1 MNRVGAPN
9 HHSPT
14 RSDTQKPPFPG
25 SEKQNGEGHGRSEQ
39 FAVGNGRCWCRRVPL
54 AGQLAATQWRAVRFI
69 PGASH
74 SPVDSPAGNS
84 WTASRVGT
92 DGRDRSLVVAR
103 TASKGVPAPTR
114 PGGAWCCG
122 GKAHRWVGPARAD
135 LRRAYTWRVRS
146 GAAERWRWWGP
157 LMVQGLFAPCR
168 TWRGATLSLFAVVG
182 TSEGQVLV
190 SCEYFFSFSEVTV
203 SILFSELTRY

>member
-1 MNRVGAPN
+1 MNRLGAPN
-9 HHSPT
+9 HHSPP

-114 PGGAWCCG
+114 PGGAWGCG

-157 LMVQGLFAPCR
+157 LMVQGL
-168 TWRGATLSLFAVVG
+168 SLLRRVG
-182 TSEGQVLV
+182 RDVARRFLYSRSWGPARAKYWFPV
-190 SCEYFFSFSEVTV
+190 SIFFPFLKLPYQSFS
-203 SILFSELTRY
+203 LN